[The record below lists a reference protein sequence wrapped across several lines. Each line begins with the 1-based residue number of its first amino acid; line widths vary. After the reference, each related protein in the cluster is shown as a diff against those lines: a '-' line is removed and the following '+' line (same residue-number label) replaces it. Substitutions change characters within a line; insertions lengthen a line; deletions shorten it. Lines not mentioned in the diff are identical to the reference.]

1 MERTLEETL
10 DERFDALKTMVAA
23 WSKQTVA
30 MATHFSDRDP
40 SEAAKLDLMLVRAI
54 FSKWSIEI
62 LTILY
67 TQKSI
72 GFEELRKALKGIS
85 SRVLSR
91 KLRIMESTGVIER
104 TILNARPPR
113 VHYAL
118 SEEGLTVATLGEPVI
133 LYLRFIEGLRLPRTS
148 SELLLLTA
156 KARRC

>member
-10 DERFDALKTMVAA
+10 DERFNAFKTLVAA

-30 MATHFSDRDP
+30 MARHLTGRDP
-40 SEAAKLDLMLVRAI
+40 SEANDLNLTLVRAI

-67 TQKSI
+67 TQESI

-91 KLRIMESTGVIER
+91 KLKIMESIGLIER

-113 VHYAL
+113 VQYAL
-118 SEEGLTVATLGEPVI
+118 SGDGLTVATLGEPVI
-133 LYLRFIEGLRLPRTS
+133 LYLHFREGLGLASTTS
-148 SELLLLTA
+148 KRLLLTA
-156 KARRC
+156 KPRRP